1 MIFNDGMTPYKLH
14 ILVCNDSDC
23 ASKGSQQLYDK
34 LKELINAK
42 NLRDEVKVSKSTCLD
57 DCENGPNILV
67 YPKAILY
74 SNVASENL
82 EKILDAHLK
91 DKYVPKLRHSKML
104 K

>member
-1 MIFNDGMTPYKLH
+1 MKPYKLH

-23 ASKGSQQLYDK
+23 APKGSQQLYEK
-34 LKELINAK
+34 LKELVNAG

-67 YPKAILY
+67 YPKATLY
-74 SNVASENL
+74 NNVASEDL

-91 DKYVPKLRHSKML
+91 GKDVPKLQHRKML
-104 K
+104 E